1 MASNQQEF
9 EAGDFQAQQPVKL
22 LLAYDPIPE
31 KRDDYFQFVL
41 GEFVPSLE
49 HLGLQMSGVW
59 HTAYGSYPLR
69 LAGFLAPDRDT
80 LDQIIA
86 SQAFQELETQLLE
99 YVENY
104 SRRVVPLRRTFQ
116 F

>member
-9 EAGDFQAQQPVKL
+9 DTGNLHSQQPVKL
-22 LLAYDPIPE
+22 LMTYDPIPE

-41 GEFVPSLE
+41 GEFVPALE
-49 HLGLQMSGVW
+49 HLGLQMSDAW

-69 LAGFLAPDRDT
+69 LAGFLAPDRET
-80 LDQIIA
+80 LDRIMA
-86 SQAFQELETQLLE
+86 SQDFQDLETQFLE
-99 YVENY
+99 YVDNY
-104 SRRVVPLRRTFQ
+104 SRRIVPLRRSFQ

>member
-1 MASNQQEF
+1 MASNQQEY
-9 EAGDFQAQQPVKL
+9 EAGNYQSQQPVKL
-22 LLAYDPIPE
+22 LLTFDPIPE
-31 KRDDYFQFVL
+31 RRDDYFQFVL

-49 HLGLQMSGVW
+49 NLGLQMSEVW

-69 LAGFLAPDRDT
+69 LAGFLAPDRETVDR
-80 LDQIIA
+80 IMA
-86 SQAFQELETQLLE
+86 SQEYQDLEQQLLE

>member
-1 MASNQQEF
+1 MASNQQEY
-9 EAGDFQAQQPVKL
+9 EAGKSHTQQPVKL
-22 LLAYDPIPE
+22 LLTFDPIPE

-49 HLGLQMSGVW
+49 HLGLQMSEVW

-69 LAGFLAPDRDT
+69 LTGFLAPDRET
-80 LDQIIA
+80 LDRIMA
-86 SQAFQELETQLLE
+86 SQDYRDLEQQLLE

-104 SRRVVPLRRTFQ
+104 SRRIVPLRRSFQ

>member
-1 MASNQQEF
+1 MASNQQEY
-9 EAGDFQAQQPVKL
+9 EAGNYQSQQPVKL
-22 LLAYDPIPE
+22 LLTFDPIPE

-41 GEFVPSLE
+41 GEFVPALE
-49 HLGLQMSGVW
+49 HLGLQMSEVW

-69 LAGFLAPDRDT
+69 LAGFLAPDREI
-80 LDQIIA
+80 LDRIMA
-86 SQAFQELETQLLE
+86 SQEYQDLEQQLLE

-104 SRRVVPLRRTFQ
+104 SRRVVPLRRSFQ